1 MNKKTTRKRVLIK
14 VQDLAKHYTMGSVVT
29 KALKGISF
37 EIYEGEFVGIMGP
50 SGSGKSTALHQL
62 GLLDYPTTGE
72 IIIDGVNVNRL
83 SEIDRSYFRLNKI
96 GYVFQQYRNIPE
108 LTALENVYLPLRM
121 LGKPRTYYLKE
132 AKSLLEKVGLEGRL
146 SHHPYELSGGEQQ
159 RVAMARA
166 LVHKPAILFA
176 DEPTANL
183 DTDSGKVILELLKH
197 FNKHF
202 RQTIVMV
209 SHEPEQIKYFDR
221 VIRIRDGLL
230 EKDTNIKFNKRDKL

>member
-1 MNKKTTRKRVLIK
+1 MNKTATRKKVLIEVK
-14 VQDLAKHYTMGSVVT
+14 NLARHYTMGSMVT

-37 EIYEGEFVGIMGP
+37 RIYEGEFIGIMGP

-62 GLLDYPTTGE
+62 GLLDYPTSGE
-72 IIIDGVNVNRL
+72 IIIDGVNVNKL
-83 SEIDRSYFRLNKI
+83 SEMERSYFRLNKL

-121 LGKPRTYYLKE
+121 LGKSRTYYIKE

-146 SHHPYELSGGEQQ
+146 HHHPYELSGGEQQ

-166 LVHKPAILFA
+166 LAHKPAILFA

-183 DTDSGKVILELLKH
+183 DTEAGTIILDMLKR
-197 FNKHF
+197 FNKAQG
-202 RQTIVMV
+202 QTIVMV
-209 SHEPEQIKYFDR
+209 SHDLEQIKYFDR

-230 EKDTNIKFNKRDKL
+230 EKDADFKFNKGDKI